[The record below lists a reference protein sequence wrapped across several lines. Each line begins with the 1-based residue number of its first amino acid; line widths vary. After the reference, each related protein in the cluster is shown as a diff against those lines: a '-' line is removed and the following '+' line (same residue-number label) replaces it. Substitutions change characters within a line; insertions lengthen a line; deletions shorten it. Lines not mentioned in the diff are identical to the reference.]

1 MRIDDVVVNASP
13 LISLFRSGQ
22 ADLLPR
28 LFRRIVVPDAVWNE
42 VVVEDKDDAVAREL
56 SAQSWP
62 VPESVNPSPR
72 VNAWNLGAGE
82 TAVLSHALAHR
93 PHRAIIDDAAARRC
107 AITLDIPVLGTG
119 GIILLAKRR
128 GLIPSI
134 GASLEKLRAGGL
146 WLSDELVTAL
156 KAQAGE

>member
-28 LFRRIVVPDAVWNE
+28 IFRRIVVPEAVWQE
-42 VVVEDKDDAVAREL
+42 VVLEDKDDAVAREL
-56 SAQSWP
+56 SAQPWP
-62 VPESVNPSPR
+62 VRESVTPSPR

-93 PHRAIIDDAAARRC
+93 PQRAMIDDAAARRC
-107 AITLDIPVLGTG
+107 AITLDIPILGTG
-119 GIILLAKRR
+119 GMFVLAKRR
-128 GLIPSI
+128 GLIPSV